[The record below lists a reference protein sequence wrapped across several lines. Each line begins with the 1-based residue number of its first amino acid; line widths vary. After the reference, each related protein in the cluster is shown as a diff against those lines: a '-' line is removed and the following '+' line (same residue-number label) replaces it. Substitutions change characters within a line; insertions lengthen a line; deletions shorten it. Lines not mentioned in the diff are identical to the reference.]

1 MRNSSPPCVDAALEG
16 RPTASA
22 LCAAHRGRAAD
33 ARVAPAAKALVV
45 AGALLATLAL
55 AGCAGTPTRPA
66 AESHDAAPPRVTVD
80 EAVPDDVLA
89 AHARAVDLMR
99 RGDDAAAAAELEAI
113 VAAHPGL
120 PGPHVNLAIL
130 HRRAGRDDDARLALE
145 RALQLDPNHP
155 EANNELGILLRKQGD
170 FDGAEAAYRRALAAR
185 PDYALAL
192 YNLGV
197 LLDLYLQ
204 RPAEALECYEAYQR
218 VAPEPDER
226 VARWIVDLRRRVPE
240 DASAARLARGGGS

>member
-1 MRNSSPPCVDAALEG
+1 MRCAEAALG
-16 RPTASA
+16 GGPAASA
-22 LCAAHRGRAAD
+22 RGASGAGRAGRAAD
-33 ARVAPAAKALVV
+33 ARVASAAKALVV
-45 AGALLATLAL
+45 AGALLASLAL
-55 AGCAGTPTRPA
+55 AGCGGTPTRPA
-66 AESHDAAPPRVTVD
+66 AHPRDAAGARAAPDAP
-80 EAVPDDVLA
+80 VPEDVLA
-89 AHARAVDLMR
+89 AHAHAVELMR
-99 RGDDAAAAAELEAI
+99 SGEDAAAAAELEAI
-113 VAAHPGL
+113 VAAHPEL

-145 RALQLDPNHP
+145 RALAIDPDHP
-155 EANNELGILLRKQGD
+155 EANNELGILLRERGE
-170 FDGAEAAYRRALAAR
+170 FEAAEAAYRRALAAR

-218 VAPEPDER
+218 AAPEPDER

-240 DASAARLARGGGS
+240 DASAARLARGNES

>member
-1 MRNSSPPCVDAALEG
+1 MKSSSPRCADALDG
-16 RPTASA
+16 RLAASA
-22 LCAAHRGRAAD
+22 LGAGRAVD
-33 ARVAPAAKALVV
+33 ARVAPAAAKALVV
-45 AGALLATLAL
+45 TCALLASLAL
-55 AGCAGTPTRPA
+55 AGCGGTPTRPA
-66 AESHDAAPPRVTVD
+66 AEPRDVAGARVAPDAP
-80 EAVPDDVLA
+80 VPDDVLA

-99 RGDDAAAAAELEAI
+99 RGEHAAATAELEAI
-113 VAAHPGL
+113 VAAQPAL

-130 HRRAGRDDDARLALE
+130 YRQAGRDDDAMRVLE
-145 RALQLDPNHP
+145 RALAADPNHP
-155 EANNELGILLRKQGD
+155 EANNELGILLRERGE
-170 FDGAEAAYRRALAAR
+170 FDAAEAAYRRALAAR

-218 VAPEPDER
+218 AAPEPDER